1 MQKLWLLGPVF
12 KWGMWQKYISL
23 KRHLGFVCFFSD
35 LAIYNYYK
43 PQRDSASWNSENWA
57 ESDSWADGQW
67 IKSFISTIEQ
77 LHTLDNRSQFSSA
90 HKEVYQFLSAC
101 PAGVR
106 RQITRQWKRKV
117 VGVQLPNLFP
127 LCQWH
132 LHFQKTLISAY
143 DSR

>member
-1 MQKLWLLGPVF
+1 MTAIYFSWQKLWLLGQYSNEAFGKKKKNLSKDVSV
-12 KWGMWQKYISL
+12 G
-23 KRHLGFVCFFSD
+23 FFSD

-43 PQRDSASWNSENWA
+43 HKWDTASWNPENWA
-57 ESDSWADGQW
+57 ETDGWADGQW

-106 RQITRQWKRKV
+106 RQITR
-117 VGVQLPNLFP
+117 
-127 LCQWH
+127 
-132 LHFQKTLISAY
+132 
-143 DSR
+143 